1 MVELSISDISKKPS
15 LLDELDDIAKIVNK
29 KTGEAK
35 GIFIPFEDASDF
47 KKLLEAL
54 EYNRWLR
61 RNRGLLENPPE
72 DLEGIFD
79 DVISELGDRIVYE
92 ND

>member
-35 GIFIPFEDASDF
+35 GIFIPYEDSDAF
-47 KKLLEAL
+47 KKLIDEL
-54 EYNRWLR
+54 EYRKWLE
-61 RNRGLLENPPE
+61 RNRAGLMEEPDFL
-72 DLEGIFD
+72 D
-79 DVISELGDRIVYE
+79 DVVADIGEKL
-92 ND
+92 

>member
-35 GIFIPFEDASDF
+35 GIFIPYEDSDSF
-47 KKLLEAL
+47 KKLIDEL
-54 EYNRWLR
+54 EYRKWLE
-61 RNRGLLENPPE
+61 RNRAGLMEKPDFL
-72 DLEGIFD
+72 D
-79 DVISELGDRIVYE
+79 DVVADIGEKL
-92 ND
+92 